1 MKPGDLVKDD
11 FGNVGLILEG
21 PATFGN
27 GDAYLIFFNPSAEG
41 YLGGLPWILESMLEV
56 CCEVR

>member
-1 MKPGDLVKDD
+1 VKTGDLVKDD

-21 PATFGN
+21 PAIFGN
-27 GDAYLIFFNPSAEG
+27 GDAYLVFFNPSAEG

-56 CCEVR
+56 ICEDR